1 MRKIIIAGSEGLI
14 GREVTNFFEKENCE
28 VIKCDLSLGHDLSDE
43 KFVKDFFKNN
53 DGDYLIN
60 LFALNDHVDSNK
72 KSDNLFDISLDS
84 FESYLKVN
92 LTSLFSVCREFA
104 RTRQNGVIVNF
115 SSTYG
120 LVSPLPHLYEGEN
133 EKHIAYGISK
143 IGVVQLTRHLST
155 HLAPNFRVN
164 CIAPGGVKFEQDKKF
179 IENYSKHTPLG
190 RMMNVSELNGLLDY
204 ICSEKSS
211 YMTGE
216 TISVDGGWTKW

>member
-84 FESYLKVN
+84 SLLK
-92 LTSLFSVCREFA
+92 L
-104 RTRQNGVIVNF
+104 
-115 SSTYG
+115 
-120 LVSPLPHLYEGEN
+120 
-133 EKHIAYGISK
+133 
-143 IGVVQLTRHLST
+143 
-155 HLAPNFRVN
+155 
-164 CIAPGGVKFEQDKKF
+164 
-179 IENYSKHTPLG
+179 
-190 RMMNVSELNGLLDY
+190 
-204 ICSEKSS
+204 
-211 YMTGE
+211 
-216 TISVDGGWTKW
+216 